1 MSTHR
6 KPKTHAVATQLAQ
19 LSVAVPQVVAHRVT
33 RMAMAGTPMS
43 ERDRKEFQGMVDEKK
58 TAFTQA
64 FTAMAAQT
72 MRANQTLAASMWG
85 ALWSP
90 SRRKSPSPLAWAAL
104 WQDAA
109 LGVLAKGIAPVHR
122 KAVANAKRLGKTR
135 LR

>member
-1 MSTHR
+1 MSIQR
-6 KPKTHAVATQLAQ
+6 KSKILSVTTQLAQ

-43 ERDRKEFQGMVDEKK
+43 ERDRQEFQGMVDEKK

-72 MRANQTLAASMWG
+72 LRANQTLAASMLG
-85 ALWSP
+85 ALWAP
-90 SRRKSPSPLAWAAL
+90 SRRKSPSPAAWAAL

-109 LGVLAKGIAPVHR
+109 LGVLAKGINPVHR
-122 KAVANAKRLGKTR
+122 KAVANAKRLAKTR

>member
-6 KPKTHAVATQLAQ
+6 NSKTLSVATQLAQ
-19 LSVAVPQVVAHRVT
+19 LSVAVPQVVGHRVA
-33 RMAMAGTPMS
+33 RMAMAGTSLS
-43 ERDRKEFQGMVDEKK
+43 ERDRKEFQGMVDEKT

-72 MRANQTLAASMWG
+72 MRANQSLATSIWG

-90 SRRKSPSPLAWAAL
+90 SHSKSPSPAAWAAL
-104 WQDAA
+104 WQDASF
-109 LGVLAKGIAPVHR
+109 GVLAQGIAPVHR
-122 KAVANAKRLGKTR
+122 KAVANAKRLARTR